1 MFDSSTMFVRVRYS
15 VFIAAA
21 TCSSIFSA
29 KAKRWHSFLPIR
41 PEASGPGRR
50 TIVSSATAGGS
61 SPLCAILLLTWVG
74 IGAGVI
80 EAFGEFN
87 GGFADVGHVQR
98 RSLLLCTRNSIIVF
112 FDSDGRGASSADAT
126 QGLGAT
132 GGGSGRVDLAHA
144 C

>member
-1 MFDSSTMFVRVRYS
+1 M
-15 VFIAAA
+15 A
-21 TCSSIFSA
+21 
-29 KAKRWHSFLPIR
+29 FLLSDPAGIVW
-41 PEASGPGRR
+41 SGRR
-50 TIVSSATAGGS
+50 NAIASSATAGSS

-80 EAFGEFN
+80 EVFVEFN
-87 GGFADVGHVQR
+87 DGSAAVGHVQR
-98 RSLLLCTRNSIIVF
+98 RSLLLCSMTVVF

-132 GGGSGRVDLAHA
+132 GGGGGRVDLARA